1 MKDYEQ
7 KWWKAKSANEQQE
20 TPSNKACGLKTQSVI
35 FRTFSITH
43 KCSFTT
49 KKFSFRKFN

>member
-1 MKDYEQ
+1 MMKDYEQ

-35 FRTFSITH
+35 FRTFKH
-43 KCSFTT
+43 HAQMQFHH
-49 KKFSFRKFN
+49 